1 MRVETIKSINTNNT
15 IKVTRDNEEELITIE
30 FNCYMDKNITSIFEL
45 PEWAKCQDESFLG
58 DAQAKLLP
66 GNPDKRDRAVQT
78 GVIVKLTEYKTL
90 HLSATSSSTYK
101 GTVKYE
107 STPSEERGIIL
118 NGIRVHCL
126 TPGTNE
132 DFATML
138 SIVRNHEG
146 GLIASTTLDSKYKKT
161 FNFSTTPLCNEEY
174 EITTNQ
180 FAHTKD
186 NFLSILKG
194 RFIGSW
200 IYLIVYGKKYVTI
213 LKEGSISYRDIKA
226 NINGKDKLCQI
237 ISFSLE
243 EV

>member
-30 FNCYMDKNITSIFEL
+30 FNCYLDKGITSIFEL

-78 GVIVKLTEYKTL
+78 GVIVKLVDYKTL
-90 HLSATSSSTYK
+90 HITASASGTYK
-101 GTVKYE
+101 GLVYHE
-107 STPSEERGIIL
+107 STPSEERGLIL

-138 SIVRNHEG
+138 SVVRNHEG

-161 FNFSTTPLCNEEY
+161 FNFTTIPLCNEEY
-174 EITTNQ
+174 EITPDQ

-186 NFLSILKG
+186 DFLSILKG

-200 IYLIVYGKKYVTI
+200 IYLIIYGKKYVTI

-226 NINGKDKLCQI
+226 KINGKDKLCQI